1 MFSGPVV
8 WKGIV
13 YSVLMM
19 IGKLM
24 CGLWLVPFTN
34 PMRPVQLFAKHVGSQ
49 GDRSQ
54 RPKSLAPGSQCGDT
68 GIAARRKALETS
80 EPDTLRMD
88 ELADPQ
94 QTTVVARNSS
104 PKPEKPISLYPAC
117 ILAFGMVARGEI
129 GFLIAALAESKGIL
143 GRGASQEPSELFLVV
158 TWAISLCTIVG
169 PICIGLLVSRVKQL
183 EIQKGKREGQN
194 SHNVLGAWGVA

>member
-1 MFSGPVV
+1 
-8 WKGIV
+8 
-13 YSVLMM
+13 
-19 IGKLM
+19 M

-34 PMRPVQLFAKHVGSQ
+34 PMRPVQLFAKHVASQ
-49 GDRSQ
+49 GDRSR
-54 RPKSLAPGSQCGDT
+54 RPKSLAPGDQCGDIT
-68 GIAARRKALETS
+68 IAARKRAWETN
-80 EPDTLRMD
+80 EPAPETLRMD
-88 ELADPQ
+88 VLSDPQ
-94 QTTVVARNSS
+94 QTTVVARNST

-158 TWAISLCTIVG
+158 TWAITLCTIIG

-183 EIQKGKREGQN
+183 ELQKGKRKDQ
-194 SHNVLGAWGVA
+194 SYHNVLGAWGVA

>member
-1 MFSGPVV
+1 
-8 WKGIV
+8 
-13 YSVLMM
+13 
-19 IGKLM
+19 M
-24 CGLWLVPFTN
+24 CGLWLVPFSN
-34 PMRPVQLFAKHVGSQ
+34 PMRPVQLFAKHVASQ
-49 GDRSQ
+49 EDRSQ
-54 RPKSLAPGSQCGDT
+54 RPKSLAPGSQCGET
-68 GIAARRKALETS
+68 GIVARRKVLDMS
-80 EPDTLRMD
+80 EPVPETLRMD

-143 GRGASQEPSELFLVV
+143 GRGASQGPSELFLVV

-183 EIQKGKREGQN
+183 ELQKGKRKDQD